1 MVVAVGHAVKHV
13 DILQVLAVDE
23 ARVAHLKA
31 ELCVGVAAVEVP
43 ERDRAHVVVTGECLL
58 ADGVELVVVERAD
71 VVEKAHAAL
80 VLVEELVVG
89 GHGSEVLN
97 LVTVHLRHALR
108 GVTVVEIGVVHA
120 VLSVFRFI
128 LHVLIHE
135 EALVVAPYLVVQE
148 VLLAVAGDDDL
159 KLRRVAAREDA
170 VAAQDEVLRT
180 QAAAAALAGLEQ
192 QVEALQASAAGKR

>member
-1 MVVAVGHAVKHV
+1 MVVAVGHAVQHV
-13 DILQVLAVDE
+13 DALQVLAVDE
-23 ARVAHLKA
+23 ARVAHRQA
-31 ELCVGVAAVEVP
+31 ELRVGVAAVEVP
-43 ERDRAHVVVTGECLL
+43 ERDTPHMVVAGECLL

-80 VLVEELVVG
+80 VFVEELVVG

-120 VLSVFRFI
+120 VLGVFRCF

>member
-1 MVVAVGHAVKHV
+1 MVVT
-13 DILQVLAVDE
+13 
-23 ARVAHLKA
+23 R
-31 ELCVGVAAVEVP
+31 
-43 ERDRAHVVVTGECLL
+43 ECLL
-58 ADGVELVVVERAD
+58 VDEVELVVVERAD
-71 VVEKAHAAL
+71 IVEKAHTAL
-80 VLVEELVVG
+80 VLIEELIVG

-108 GVTVVEIGVVHA
+108 SVTVVEIGVVHA